1 MADRDAL
8 EASFY
13 RDIVRNRLDVIREL
27 QKVVDGD
34 AKERVLQD
42 YLFDHL
48 WLLDPAWERAT
59 GSEEKER
66 QLRLH
71 PPFKD
76 EDETKAKYGR
86 VDIRYRTVAGK
97 HVIVEL
103 KRASVRTDLYELAKQ
118 GAKYVDA
125 MKAILPAEEKD
136 RATIEVIFVVGR
148 NPDEPSERVENAM
161 NSVAPGSRIV
171 TYDLLIERAREAYSA
186 YLEVTMT
193 ADRLDRLF
201 E

>member
-1 MADRDAL
+1 M
-8 EASFY
+8 
-13 RDIVRNRLDVIREL
+13 
-27 QKVVDGD
+27 
-34 AKERVLQD
+34 
-42 YLFDHL
+42 
-48 WLLDPAWERAT
+48 
-59 GSEEKER
+59 
-66 QLRLH
+66 
-71 PPFKD
+71 
-76 EDETKAKYGR
+76 
-86 VDIRYRTVAGK
+86 
-97 HVIVEL
+97 IVEL